1 MNPFSAISAVV
12 SSGLKAQSYR
22 LQLVSENLANADTH
36 GYRRKLVAFDKA
48 HDAASGA
55 DVVKVSRVML
65 DPAKGE
71 ELYDPSHPLANES
84 GYVVMSNVNMLTE
97 IADAREANR
106 SYEAGLQI
114 FRQAR
119 EMYSGLIDILRR

>member
-1 MNPFSAISAVV
+1 MNPFSVISAVV
-12 SSGLKAQSYR
+12 SSGLKSQSFR
-22 LQLVSENLANADTH
+22 LQLISENLANADTH

-48 HDAASGA
+48 HDAATGA
-55 DVVKVSRVML
+55 EVVKVSRVML
-65 DPAKGE
+65 DSAKGKE
-71 ELYDPSHPLANES
+71 IYDPSHPFANDS

-97 IADAREANR
+97 IADAREASR

-119 EMYSGLIDILRR
+119 EMYSGLIDILKR